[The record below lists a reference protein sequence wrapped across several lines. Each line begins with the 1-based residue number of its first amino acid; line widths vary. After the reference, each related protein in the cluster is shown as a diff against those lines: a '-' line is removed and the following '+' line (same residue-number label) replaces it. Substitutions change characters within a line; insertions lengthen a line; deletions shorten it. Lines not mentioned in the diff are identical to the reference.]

1 MKDKR
6 HDIDNLFKE
15 RLYDIETEVQPAS
28 WEAISQKVQ
37 ANTVYKV
44 KKWIYGI
51 AITGTV
57 IVVAVTVM
65 LLMQTNTEKTVTVSN
80 IKEEQLNVVT
90 DNHVTEYSVK
100 DVEKNEKQPIE
111 YAHNAPQSEKEI
123 VNQITSAED
132 RKSVRLPDGS
142 TALLNRNSSISY
154 TADFM
159 ADKTVYVVGEVY
171 FDIPASAGKKL
182 TVLGNLSQIE
192 AEGSSFII
200 NSDKERGSD
209 EITVSSG
216 KAECKSLLENN
227 NRIAI
232 FAGNSAVIKKGS
244 DFKQNTIQDINY
256 NDWVTQ
262 RIVFNNTKL
271 DSVFETLEKYY
282 NVTLIAHNS
291 EILNCHFTGTFER
304 NNIDEILQ
312 VLSVSFNLSFN
323 QTSKEFILSGN
334 GCK

>member
-1 MKDKR
+1 MKEKR
-6 HDIDNLFKE
+6 HDIDDLFKE

-28 WEAISQKVQ
+28 WEIISRKVQ
-37 ANTVYKV
+37 TNTVYTV

-51 AITGTV
+51 AITGTIV
-57 IVVAVTVM
+57 VVAVTVL
-65 LLMQTNTEKTVTVSN
+65 LLMQTNTEKETSASN
-80 IKEEQLNVVT
+80 IKEEQLNASTNNQTV
-90 DNHVTEYSVK
+90 EYSVK
-100 DVEKNEKQPIE
+100 DVEKSETQPIE
-111 YAHNAPQSEKEI
+111 YSHSVPQSEKEI
-123 VNQITSAED
+123 SNRIISEDD
-132 RKSVRLPDGS
+132 RKRVLLPDGS

-154 TADFM
+154 AADFM
-159 ADKTVYVVGEVY
+159 HDKKVYVVGEVY

-182 TVLGNLSQIE
+182 IVLSNLSQIE
-192 AEGSSFII
+192 AQGSSFII
-200 NSDKERGSD
+200 NSDKEHGND

-216 KAECKSLLENN
+216 KVECKSLLENN

-282 NVTLIAHNS
+282 NVTLTAHNS
-291 EILNCHFTGTFER
+291 EILNCHFTGTFDR

-312 VLSVSFNLSFN
+312 VLSVSFNLSFD
-323 QTSKEFILSGN
+323 QKSKEFILSGN

>member
-1 MKDKR
+1 MKDER
-6 HDIDNLFKE
+6 HDIDDLFKE
-15 RLYDIETEVQPAS
+15 GLYDIEAEVQPAS

-37 ANTVYKV
+37 ANTFYTV

-51 AITGTV
+51 AITGSVT
-57 IVVAVTVM
+57 VVAVTVL
-65 LLMQTNTEKTVTVSN
+65 LLMQTNAEKTVTTSN
-80 IKEEQLNVVT
+80 IKETQLNAVP
-90 DNHVTEYSVK
+90 DNHVAAYSVT
-100 DVEKNEKQPIE
+100 DVEKNKKQPLV
-111 YAHNAPQSEKEI
+111 YSHSAPQTEKEI
-123 VNQITSAED
+123 VNQITSADD
-132 RKSVRLPDGS
+132 RKRVRLPDGS

-159 ADKTVYVVGEVY
+159 SDKTVHVAGEVY
-171 FDIPASAGKKL
+171 FEIPASAEEKL

-192 AEGSSFII
+192 AQGSSFII

-232 FAGNSAVIKKGS
+232 FAGNSAVIKRGS

-323 QTSKEFILSGN
+323 QKSKEFILSGN